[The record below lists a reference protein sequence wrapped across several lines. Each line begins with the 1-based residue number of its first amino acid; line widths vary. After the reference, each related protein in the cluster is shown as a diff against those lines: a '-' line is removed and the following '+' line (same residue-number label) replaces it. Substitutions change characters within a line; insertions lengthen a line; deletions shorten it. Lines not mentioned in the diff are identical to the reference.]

1 MLDEKN
7 NRGLHIVDFLVFI
20 PMSILLVIQLSHL
33 SLPYFW
39 DEAWS
44 YIVAVRKM
52 AEAGP
57 SLLPG
62 AVPIDYCKGHPQLFY
77 FLSACWFNLFS
88 GEIWSMRFFA
98 LIVSIGLL
106 IAFYFGVRKI
116 SNQPIAAMGIVL
128 LGVQS
133 MFLAQSIMV
142 LPEMMLSLFLI
153 LAFFAFVRSNYMLFA
168 LWGALMVGTKE
179 TTLIFAVVF
188 VTCYFIFVS
197 GKNKKENFSFRNL
210 FLIFIPILA
219 YLVFLVLH
227 RWAFGS
233 FFYGEHLGYINYQ
246 WATVWKKLGGAFVT
260 VFVHYGRLPITLFLI
275 GSAIFLI
282 WKKIEIRNKRA
293 LFALVMLIPAYLL
306 FLSFNFYSPRY
317 TLSIVILAI
326 LGFALLLDSF
336 PVPASFKWV
345 FSIVITL
352 VCLFYSTNSKR
363 EIDIDLGYV
372 EVIEVNRQIVK
383 YCEENNFYDQPIAAS
398 FNMNFALKDNR
409 LGFLSGGKSF
419 ENVEGL
425 DRYQQSKYVVFET
438 TTGANPVV
446 DWTKQ
451 HFILKKEFQNKHAF
465 GFIYENPSFSPPS
478 TNSR

>member
-1 MLDEKN
+1 MIDEKN
-7 NRGLHIVDFLVFI
+7 NRGLHVSDLMVFI
-20 PMSILLVIQLSHL
+20 PILFLLLIQVPHL

-62 AVPIDYCKGHPQLFY
+62 AVPIDYCKGHPQVFY
-77 FLSACWFNLFS
+77 FLSGSWFNLFS
-88 GEIWSMRFFA
+88 GGIWSMRFFA
-98 LIVSIGLL
+98 LIVSVGLL
-106 IAFYFGVRKI
+106 IAFYFGLRKI
-116 SNQPIAAMGIVL
+116 SNQSIAAMGVVL

-133 MFLAQSIMV
+133 MFLAQSIMI

-153 LAFFAFVRSNYMLFA
+153 LAFFAFVRSNYLLFA
-168 LWGALMVGTKE
+168 LWSAFMISTKE
-179 TTLIFAVVF
+179 TALIFAVVF
-188 VTCYFIFVS
+188 VVCYFVFVS
-197 GKNKKENFSFRNL
+197 GKENKESFCFRNL
-210 FLIFIPILA
+210 FLIFIPIIA
-219 YLVFLVLH
+219 YLVFLVMH

-233 FFYGEHLGYINYQ
+233 FFYGEHLGYINCQ
-246 WATVWKKLGGAFVT
+246 WDVVWKKLGSAFVT
-260 VFVHYGRLPITLFLI
+260 VFVHYGRLAITLFLI

-293 LFALVMLIPAYLL
+293 LFALAMLIPAYLI

-317 TLSIVILAI
+317 TLTLVVLAI
-326 LGFALLLDSF
+326 LVFALLLDSIQ
-336 PVPASFKWV
+336 VSASVKWA
-345 FSIVITL
+345 FSIVTTL
-352 VCLFYSTNSKR
+352 VCLFYSVNGKR

-372 EVIEVNRQIVK
+372 EVVEVNRQIVK

-409 LGFLSGGKSF
+409 LGFLSGEKNFGR
-419 ENVEGL
+419 VEGL
-425 DRYQQSKYVVFET
+425 DCYQQCKYVVFET

-446 DWTKQ
+446 EWTKQ
-451 HFILKKEFQNKHAF
+451 HFILKKEFHNKHAF
-465 GFIYENPSFSPPS
+465 GFIYENPSFSPP
-478 TNSR
+478 TALAR

>member
-1 MLDEKN
+1 
-7 NRGLHIVDFLVFI
+7 
-20 PMSILLVIQLSHL
+20 
-33 SLPYFW
+33 
-39 DEAWS
+39 
-44 YIVAVRKM
+44 
-52 AEAGP
+52 
-57 SLLPG
+57 
-62 AVPIDYCKGHPQLFY
+62 
-77 FLSACWFNLFS
+77 
-88 GEIWSMRFFA
+88 
-98 LIVSIGLL
+98 
-106 IAFYFGVRKI
+106 
-116 SNQPIAAMGIVL
+116 
-128 LGVQS
+128 
-133 MFLAQSIMV
+133 
-142 LPEMMLSLFLI
+142 
-153 LAFFAFVRSNYMLFA
+153 
-168 LWGALMVGTKE
+168 
-179 TTLIFAVVF
+179 
-188 VTCYFIFVS
+188 
-197 GKNKKENFSFRNL
+197 
-210 FLIFIPILA
+210 
-219 YLVFLVLH
+219 LH

-233 FFYGEHLGYINYQ
+233 FFYSEHLGYINYQ

-282 WKKIEIRNKRA
+282 FGKIEIRNKRA
-293 LFALVMLIPAYLL
+293 LFALAMLISAYLI

-317 TLSIVILAI
+317 TLSIVVLVILA
-326 LGFALLLDSF
+326 FALLLDSF
-336 PVPASFKWV
+336 PVSAIFKWV

-419 ENVEGL
+419 DDVEGL
-425 DRYQQSKYVVFET
+425 DRYQQCKYVVFET

-451 HFILKKEFQNKHAF
+451 HFILKKEFHNKHAF